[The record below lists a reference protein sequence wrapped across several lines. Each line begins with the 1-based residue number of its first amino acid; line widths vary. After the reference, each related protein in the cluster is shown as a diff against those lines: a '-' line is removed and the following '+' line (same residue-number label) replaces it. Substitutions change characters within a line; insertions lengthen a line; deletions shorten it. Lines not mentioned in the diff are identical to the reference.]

1 MKKLLLLLLTFCFAT
16 TALMAQKTP
25 APAGTTQSGDAVVPV
40 TLGQSVVTLYGP
52 WKFHVGDNPQWADPS
67 FDDSQWET
75 VDLTPTPQTTLPAV
89 PIPGFVS
96 GWTARGH
103 AGYAGYAW
111 YRIRVRISGASG
123 PLALLAPQH
132 FDSAFQVFLNGHLAG
147 AFGKFNGSTPEL
159 SYENPAMF
167 SLPASEYRPGPD
179 GITLLAFRFYMSPVN
194 LQHLGTGGMHE
205 APRIGLPAA
214 AGAVYAVEWEQ
225 EYLRLSSAVAAALMY
240 FFFALL
246 TGMMFAFN
254 RREKILLWPMSACI
268 LSMIYAVLIFST
280 DAEWLSFVRLQ
291 ALIDFAVTTAWYLWM
306 LTWWAYFGLQR
317 KRWLQK
323 IIIVLGIVELIQA
336 EFFVFALHVGTAS
349 HRLIVAAQI
358 RDFIF
363 GATSFLITAV
373 IAWLG
378 WNSSARGK
386 WPLYLA
392 LLFFALPDLVPLLEF
407 LQIRANWQPFGI
419 QLPLSLLCIVA
430 MLFFFSIVLFQQFR
444 ASLERQQATE
454 EDMRQAQEVQSLLIP
469 HQAPDVPGW
478 RIDSEYRPA
487 RQVGG
492 DFFQVL
498 PGSDGSLLI
507 VVGDVSGK
515 GLQAAMTVSAIV
527 GALRS
532 CALRAPAAVLAH
544 LNRLLCGQIG
554 GFVTCTA
561 TLITE
566 DGVMTVANAG
576 HLPPYRN
583 GEELSAPTGLPLGI
597 LVETNYGESR
607 FDLAPADRLTFIS
620 DGVVEARSA
629 RGELLGFERMAA
641 LTSKPATEIAAAA
654 HRWGQQDDITVL
666 TVARAPR
673 PAAVPAG
680 TAVALA

>member
-1 MKKLLLLLLTFCFAT
+1 MKKFLLLALSIWFSVST
-16 TALMAQKTP
+16 LMAQG
-25 APAGTTQSGDAVVPV
+25 APASAGSTHSGDAAVPV
-40 TLGQSVVTLYGP
+40 ALGQSVVALYGP
-52 WKFHVGDNPQWADPS
+52 WKFHVGDNPQWADPG
-67 FDDSQWET
+67 FDDSHWET
-75 VDLTPTPQTTLPAV
+75 VDLRPTPETTLPAV

-96 GWTARGH
+96 GWTSRGH

-111 YRIRVRISGASG
+111 YRIRVHISGADG
-123 PLALLAPQH
+123 PLTLLAPQY
-132 FDSAFQVFLNGHLAG
+132 FDSAFQLFVNGHLAG
-147 AFGKFNGSTPEL
+147 SFGKFNESTPEL
-159 SYENPAMF
+159 YYDNPAMF
-167 SLPASEYRPGPD
+167 SLPSSEYRPGPD
-179 GITLLAFRFYMSPVN
+179 GTTLLAFRFYMPPGD
-194 LQHLGTGGMHE
+194 LRRLGTGGMHE
-205 APRIGLPAA
+205 VPRIGLPAA
-214 AGAVYAVEWEQ
+214 AGAIYAVEWEQ
-225 EYLRLSSAVAAALMY
+225 EYRRLSSALAAALMY

-254 RREKILLWPMSACI
+254 RREKILLWPMSACL
-268 LSMIYAVLIFST
+268 LSVIYAVLIFST
-280 DAEWLSFVRLQ
+280 NAKWLSFVHLQ

-306 LTWWAYFGLQR
+306 LTWWAYFGLQH

-336 EFFVFALHVGTAS
+336 EFFVFALHVGMAS
-349 HRLIVAAQI
+349 HRLVVAAEI

-363 GATSFLITAV
+363 GATSFLITAA

-407 LQIRANWQPFGI
+407 LHIRVNWQPFGI

-444 ASLERQQATE
+444 ASLQRQQATE
-454 EDMRQAQEVQSLLIP
+454 EDVRQAQEVQSLLIP
-469 HQAPDVPGW
+469 HQAPEIPGW
-478 RIDSEYRPA
+478 RIESEYRPA

-527 GALRS
+527 GALRDS
-532 CALRAPAAVLAH
+532 HERRPEQVLAH
-544 LNRLLCGQIG
+544 LNRVLYGQISG
-554 GFVTCTA
+554 LVTCSA
-561 TLITE
+561 TLVAE
-566 DGVMTVANAG
+566 DGVMTVASAG

-583 GEELSAPTGLPLGI
+583 GEELAVPSGLPLGI
-597 LVETNYGESR
+597 LADASYEEQRYE
-607 FDLAPADRLTFIS
+607 LAPSDRLTFIS
-620 DGVVEARSA
+620 DGVVEARNSH
-629 RGELLGFERMAA
+629 GELLGFERMDG
-641 LTSKPATEIAAAA
+641 LSGKPAADIAETAQ
-654 HRWGQQDDITVL
+654 RWGQQDDITVL

-673 PAAVPAG
+673 PAAVSSGPPVV
-680 TAVALA
+680 AV